1 MRPGT
6 AGIELDRQDK
16 MMRVQSSSRRHLLV
30 AAREM
35 TEGGIDPTEIYLP
48 YARFRIKLR

>member
-16 MMRVQSSSRRHLLV
+16 MMRVQSRS
-30 AAREM
+30 AAATCWWPIE
-35 TEGGIDPTEIYLP
+35 
-48 YARFRIKLR
+48 K